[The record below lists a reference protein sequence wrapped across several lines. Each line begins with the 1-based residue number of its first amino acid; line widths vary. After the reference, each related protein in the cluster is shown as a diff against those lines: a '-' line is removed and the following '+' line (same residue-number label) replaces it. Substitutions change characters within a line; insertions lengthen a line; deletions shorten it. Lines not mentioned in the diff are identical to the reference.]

1 MKVHVV
7 LPTYNEKENIEA
19 MVTQLRDL
27 PLDLKVLVV
36 DDNSPDGTGAIAD
49 RMAAETP
56 GKVQVIHRAG
66 KLGLGTAYIAG
77 FREAME
83 DHGDAVVTMDA
94 DFSHPPEKIP
104 EMVAKL
110 QSGYDLVIGSR
121 YVPGGKTVDCTLPR
135 RFLSRV
141 SNLIASTLLGLPAKD
156 ATAGFRCYRRE
167 VLESIDLGQIR
178 SNGYSFLTE
187 MLYKV
192 RRRNWK
198 IAEVPIVFRN
208 RRHGVSKISRNE
220 ILKAIY
226 TVFRLFKERLLGRPA

>member
-19 MVTQLRDL
+19 MLTQLLDL
-27 PLDLKVLVV
+27 PLDLEVIVV
-36 DDNSPDGTGAIAD
+36 DDNSPDSTGVIAD
-49 RMAAETP
+49 RLAAEAP
-56 GKVQVIHRAG
+56 ERIQVIHRAG

-77 FREAME
+77 FHKAME
-83 DHGDAVVTMDA
+83 NHCDAVITMDA

-104 EMVAKL
+104 EMVSKM

-121 YVPGGKTVDCTLPR
+121 YVSGGKAVECTLPR

-156 ATAGFRCYRRE
+156 ATAGFRCYRRA
-167 VLESIDLGQIR
+167 VLESIELDQIR
-178 SNGYSFLTE
+178 SSGYSFLTE
-187 MLYKV
+187 VLYKV
-192 RRRNWK
+192 RHKNWK
-198 IAEVPIVFRN
+198 IAEVPIIFHN
-208 RRHGVSKISRNE
+208 RRQGVSKISRDE

-226 TVFRLFKERLLGRPA
+226 TIFRLFRDRLLGRPV